1 MDNIRKEVE
10 TYLKSD
16 RTLAAGRDLYNKLPG
31 KGLAMQRYISR
42 MTGSEK
48 DLQVLYYELSK
59 ACGISERSMNILLAG
74 KPQKETEM
82 GVVDPVDVEPVD
94 PPTVEDRLMAVNI
107 DTIKYRDAIALLK
120 ELEIKPKSRKGP
132 DVIIAVSD
140 ARANLVSTKIAELPT
155 EVKAS
160 IKMREQFPFLKE
172 KECPDA
178 LKILVNDLISS
189 REAFVENQP
198 KLHGLLNEAEEKH
211 LVDTVLEDYITNKEA
226 WDELE
231 HYKETGEI
239 LGKHPIFAM
248 IRDKDEISA
257 LNTVDLAKKIKNLK
271 INIGKNKNKGN
282 QELVDRDEVL
292 LAHAVSVLEK
302 R

>member
-1 MDNIRKEVE
+1 
-10 TYLKSD
+10 
-16 RTLAAGRDLYNKLPG
+16 
-31 KGLAMQRYISR
+31 MQRYISR

-48 DLQVLYYELSK
+48 DLQVLHYELSK
-59 ACGISERSMNILLAG
+59 ACDISERSMNIMLSG
-74 KPQKETEM
+74 KPKK
-82 GVVDPVDVEPVD
+82 VEDIEVNEPIKLD
-94 PPTVEDRLMAVNI
+94 PPTLEDRLMAVDLDNI
-107 DTIKYRDAIALLK
+107 TYFDALALLK
-120 ELEIKPKSRKGP
+120 ELEIKPKGRKKE
-132 DVIIAVSD
+132 DVFETVKE
-140 ARANLVSTKIAELPT
+140 ARGSLVEKKLEEIPI

-160 IKMREQFPFLKE
+160 IKLREQFPFIKE
-172 KECPDA
+172 KDCPDA
-178 LKILVNDLISS
+178 LKILVNDLITS
-189 REAFVENQP
+189 REKFVEDQP
-198 KLHGLLNEAEEKH
+198 KLHGLLTEAEEKQ
-211 LVDTVLEDYITNKEA
+211 LVDTVLENYITNKEA

-231 HYKETGEI
+231 HYNSTGEI